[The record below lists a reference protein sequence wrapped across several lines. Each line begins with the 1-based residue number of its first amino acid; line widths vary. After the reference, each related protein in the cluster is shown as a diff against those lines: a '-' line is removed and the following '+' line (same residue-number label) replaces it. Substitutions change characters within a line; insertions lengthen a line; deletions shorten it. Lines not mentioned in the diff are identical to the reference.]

1 MMYSYDGEKQKTPV
15 RITLENGV
23 EAKGIYIGSR
33 IDPETLP
40 HGKTWYQI
48 RHCDDDWSE
57 PASFVKVG
65 IMVNFMGTFISDP
78 IEGMEKIGEELEIV
92 GYDFEEF

>member
-1 MMYSYDGEKQKTPV
+1 MYNYNEERQKTSMK
-15 RITLENGV
+15 IKLENGV
-23 EAKGIYIGSR
+23 EAKGIYIGLR

-57 PASFVKVG
+57 PATLVRGG

-78 IEGMEKIGEELEIV
+78 IEGMERTGEELEITD
-92 GYDFEEF
+92 YEFEES

>member
-1 MMYSYDGEKQKTPV
+1 MMYSYNEEKQKTPM

-23 EAKGIYIGSR
+23 EAKGVYIGLR

-40 HGKTWYQI
+40 HGKEWYQI

-57 PASFVKVG
+57 PASLVWGG

-78 IEGMEKIGEELEIV
+78 IEGMRRVGEELEIIK
-92 GYDFEEF
+92 YEFEES

>member
-1 MMYSYDGEKQKTPV
+1 MVYDYNEEKQKTPM

-23 EAKGIYIGSR
+23 TAKGIYIGLR

-48 RHCDDDWSE
+48 RHCDDDRSE
-57 PASFVKVG
+57 PANLVRGG

-78 IEGMEKIGEELEIV
+78 VEGMEKVGEELEITD
-92 GYDFEEF
+92 YEFEES

>member
-1 MMYSYDGEKQKTPV
+1 MMYNYNEEKQKTPM
-15 RITLENGV
+15 RIKLENGV
-23 EAKGIYIGSR
+23 EARGIYIGLR

-57 PASFVKVG
+57 PATLVRGG

-78 IEGMEKIGEELEIV
+78 IEGMEKTGEELEIIE
-92 GYDFEEF
+92 YEFEES

>member
-1 MMYSYDGEKQKTPV
+1 MMYNYNEEKQKTPM
-15 RITLENGV
+15 RIKLESDV
-23 EAKGIYIGSR
+23 EARGIYIGLR

-57 PASFVKVG
+57 PATLVRGG
-65 IMVNFMGTFISDP
+65 IMVNFMGTFISNP
-78 IEGMEKIGEELEIV
+78 IKGMEKTGEELEIIEHE
-92 GYDFEEF
+92 FEES

>member
-1 MMYSYDGEKQKTPV
+1 MMYNYNEERQKTSMK
-15 RITLENGV
+15 IKLENGV
-23 EAKGIYIGSR
+23 EAKGIYIGLR

-57 PASFVKVG
+57 PATLVRGG

-78 IEGMEKIGEELEIV
+78 IEGMERTGEELEITD
-92 GYDFEEF
+92 YEFEES

>member
-1 MMYSYDGEKQKTPV
+1 MMYNYNEGKQKTPM

-23 EAKGIYIGSR
+23 TVKGIYIGLR

-57 PASFVKVG
+57 PANLVRGG

-78 IEGMEKIGEELEIV
+78 IKGMEKLGEELEITE
-92 GYDFEEF
+92 YEFEES

>member
-1 MMYSYDGEKQKTPV
+1 MMYNYNEERQKTPM
-15 RITLENGV
+15 RIKLENGV
-23 EAKGIYIGSR
+23 EARGIYIGLR

-40 HGKTWYQI
+40 YGKTWYQI

-57 PASFVKVG
+57 PATLVRGG

-78 IEGMEKIGEELEIV
+78 IEGMEKTGEELEITD
-92 GYDFEEF
+92 YEFEES